1 MAKIVSPNSQNE
13 SKLAELELEKCHM
26 GTGMALKSVYGR
38 TKHVSHTWDVSVQ
51 LEMHFK
57 AIPHVFPYRN
67 APGTALD
74 VMFLAT

>member
-1 MAKIVSPNSQNE
+1 VSPSSKNE

-26 GTGMALKSVYGR
+26 GTGMALKSVFGR
-38 TKHVSHTWDVSVQ
+38 TKRVSHTWDVSVQ

-74 VMFLAT
+74 VMSLAT